1 MPYHH
6 VNGVQG
12 GREAILEAFWEFMEA
27 HNGNRRRD
35 PREFIHPTKV
45 IGNVVHYKV
54 DADVLRAIRNKGTD
68 GKEAAV

>member
-1 MPYHH
+1 MYHQ
-6 VNGVQG
+6 VNGVG
-12 GREAILEAFWEFMEA
+12 DDRDAVLAGFWEFMETY
-27 HNGNRRRD
+27 NGNRRRN